1 MNPLNHIK
9 ITNFKGGN
17 ESLVINSFVGMKDSW
32 WLKSKGFGQK
42 MQIEINIHVHLR
54 L

>member
-17 ESLVINSFVGMKDSW
+17 KYLVIDSFVGMKDSW
-32 WLKSKGFGQK
+32 CLKSKGFGSK
-42 MQIEINIHVHLR
+42 MQIEINIHVHFR